1 MVDRLCI
8 LFSLVSVV
16 YIVMRAFLLDRQRPW
31 FGEPTAP
38 VPPPSP
44 MTARR

>member
-8 LFSLVSVV
+8 LFSLISVV

-31 FGEPTAP
+31 FGAPPAP
-38 VPPPSP
+38 VLPPRPAP
-44 MTARR
+44 ARR